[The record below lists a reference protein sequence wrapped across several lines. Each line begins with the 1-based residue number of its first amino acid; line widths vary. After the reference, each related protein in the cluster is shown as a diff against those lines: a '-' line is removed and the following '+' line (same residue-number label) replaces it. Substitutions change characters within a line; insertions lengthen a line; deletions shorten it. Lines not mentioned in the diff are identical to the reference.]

1 MALDPQLARRLNS
14 IERALAQ
21 IHSLLTE
28 RPKQYFNY
36 RQVSE
41 LCAISDSKVRE
52 LVKRGTF
59 TATKIGGRWAIPAEE
74 VASYQVK
81 CATKN

>member
-1 MALDPQLARRLNS
+1 MALDPQLSRRLNS
-14 IERALAQ
+14 IERSLAE
-21 IHSLLTE
+21 IHSLLMTQA
-28 RPKQYFNY
+28 RQYLNY
-36 RQVSE
+36 RQVAE

-59 TATKIGGRWAIPAEE
+59 SATKIGGRWAIPADE